1 MIGGPG
7 VRRRTNAAIGITAA
21 SLRCSHPP
29 WIVSPRRREPME
41 AAVHQPIY
49 ELFFVLEPLSARAS
63 DLVTALRP
71 LAEPTAPEVR
81 GVDVYYRAASDVAL
95 LAIRYDERTLTRE
108 RLSWIIDLA
117 AGAGIPLL
125 DPARMAEPDRR
136 NFYRTYLTS
145 YEVHVENGPGVFEAL
160 VALAERTGLGALSA
174 LPRFPSP
181 TLAELGAEAA
191 DTPSETPLPPLPP
204 GASRGPLGK
213 LSPRHQTLEIRGA
226 LPLAEQARMAR
237 SRALGKPAGGRET
250 GEPVSETDAE
260 PRTEPVR
267 PGNYAML
274 RAPEGSQL
282 IPRTGQVLIDVRFLR
297 GGQWTPARLRALS
310 VKGAYLVTG
319 APPRLGDSVHV
330 ALGFHNHGALIRGT
344 VYHVTSAADAMSTGS
359 AGFALRFPSYASP
372 GRSQLVDLLTQ
383 ARAAGVTI
391 KPPPPRAAVRFPVC
405 WPVQL
410 STPQGGF
417 SADAMDVS
425 KNGLFV
431 ATNRA
436 LHAGDEV
443 TFGVP
448 LDDGDAPMTGRAR
461 VVRRLSE
468 TEAAPRGL
476 LAGYGLAILDMAEPD
491 RRQWSAFLDRVRR
504 RTEKRVL
511 VGASPTRLEELTAGL
526 TAAGYTVTAGSD
538 PGVLV
543 RLADLEPRPP
553 DAAVID
559 VSLSTLGPGNWL
571 EHVFTARQVPCVT
584 VRGDGRRTR
593 AVVDRL
599 LQVAA

>member
-1 MIGGPG
+1 
-7 VRRRTNAAIGITAA
+7 
-21 SLRCSHPP
+21 
-29 WIVSPRRREPME
+29 ME
-41 AAVHQPIY
+41 ALVHQPIY
-49 ELFFVLEPLSARAS
+49 ELFFVLEPLTVRAR
-63 DLVTALRP
+63 DLIDSLRP

-81 GVDVYYRAASDVAL
+81 GVDVYYRASSDVAL

-108 RLSWIIDLA
+108 RLSWIVDLA
-117 AGAGIPLL
+117 SGAGIPLL
-125 DPARMAEPDRR
+125 DPARMAETDRR
-136 NFYRTYLTS
+136 AFYRDYLPS
-145 YEVHVENGPGVFEAL
+145 YDVHVEDAPGVFEAL
-160 VALAERTGLGALSA
+160 VTLAERTGLSELLD
-174 LPRFPSP
+174 LPRFPAP
-181 TLAELGAEAA
+181 TLALESPISPPTPPMSARGA
-191 DTPSETPLPPLPP
+191 
-204 GASRGPLGK
+204 LGK
-213 LSPRHQTLEIRGA
+213 LSPRHQTLDTRVG
-226 LPLAEQARMAR
+226 LPLSEQARAAR
-237 SRALGKPAGGRET
+237 QRALARPAGNGT
-250 GEPVSETDAE
+250 ADPVSETDAE
-260 PRTEPVR
+260 PRTEPAR
-267 PGNYAML
+267 PGAFEHV
-274 RAPEGSQL
+274 RAEGSE
-282 IPRTGQVLIDVRFLR
+282 PQVQPQVHIDVRFLR

-310 VKGAYLVTG
+310 AKGAYLVTG

-330 ALGFHNHGALIRGT
+330 ALGFGNHGALIRGT

-359 AGFALRFPSYASP
+359 AGFAVRFPSYASP
-372 GRSQLVDLLTQ
+372 GRTQLVELLTH

-417 SADAMDVS
+417 SADALDVS
-425 KNGLFV
+425 RAGLFV
-431 ATNRA
+431 ATTRA
-436 LHAGDEV
+436 LSPGDEV

-468 TEAAPRGL
+468 ADAGPRGL
-476 LAGYGLAILDMAEPD
+476 QAGYGLAIVDMAEPD
-491 RRQWSAFLDRVRR
+491 RRQWAGFLDRVRR

-559 VSLSTLGPGNWL
+559 VSLSAMGPGNWL

-584 VRGDGRRTR
+584 VRGDGKRTR
-593 AVVDRL
+593 CVVDRL

>member
-1 MIGGPG
+1 MIGEPG
-7 VRRRTNAAIGITAA
+7 VLQRTNAVIGISAA
-21 SLRCSHPP
+21 LPRCSHPP
-29 WIVSPRRREPME
+29 RIISLRRREPME

-49 ELFFVLEPLSARAS
+49 ELFFVLEPLSARAR

-71 LAEPTAPEVR
+71 LAEPSAPEVR
-81 GVDVYYRAASDVAL
+81 GVDAYYRAASDVAL

-117 AGAGIPLL
+117 SGAGIPLL
-125 DPARMAEPDRR
+125 DPARMTEPDRR
-136 NFYRTYLTS
+136 NFYREYLAS

-160 VALAERTGLGALSA
+160 VALAERTGLGSLAA

-181 TLAELGAEAA
+181 TLSELDESA
-191 DTPSETPLPPLPP
+191 DTPSETPLPASPTSAGR
-204 GASRGPLGK
+204 GALGK

-237 SRALGKPAGGRET
+237 SRALGKPAARDGSGD
-250 GEPVSETDAE
+250 PVSETDAE

-267 PGNYAML
+267 PGAYAMM

-282 IPRTGQVLIDVRFLR
+282 IARSGQVHIDVRFLR

-359 AGFALRFPSYASP
+359 AGFAVRFPSYASP
-372 GRSQLVDLLTQ
+372 GRTQLVDLLTQ

-391 KPPPPRAAVRFPVC
+391 KPPPPRASVRFPVC

-410 STPQGGF
+410 STAQGGF

-431 ATNRA
+431 ATSRP

-443 TFGVP
+443 AFGVP
-448 LDDGDAPMTGRAR
+448 LDDGDAPMTGTAR

-468 TEAAPRGL
+468 AEALPRGL
-476 LAGYGLAILDMAEPD
+476 LAGYGLAIMDMAEPD
-491 RRQWSAFLDRVRR
+491 RRQWAAFLDRVRR

-559 VSLSTLGPGNWL
+559 VSLSSMGPGNWL

>member
-1 MIGGPG
+1 
-7 VRRRTNAAIGITAA
+7 
-21 SLRCSHPP
+21 
-29 WIVSPRRREPME
+29 ME
-41 AAVHQPIY
+41 AIVHQPIY
-49 ELFFVLEPLSARAS
+49 ELFFVLEPLTVRAR
-63 DLVTALRP
+63 DLMIALRP

-108 RLSWIIDLA
+108 RLSWIVDLA
-117 AGAGIPLL
+117 SGSGIPLL

-136 NFYRTYLTS
+136 TFYRTYLAS
-145 YEVHVENGPGVFEAL
+145 YEIHVEEAPGVFEAL
-160 VALAERTGLGALSA
+160 VTLAERTGLSGLVDV
-174 LPRFPSP
+174 PRFPSP
-181 TLAELGAEAA
+181 TDLVVEP
-191 DTPSETPLPPLPP
+191 DSSTPPSPSSESSPSPPSPPLSS
-204 GASRGPLGK
+204 ARGPLGK

-226 LPLAEQARMAR
+226 LPLHEQARMAR
-237 SRALGKPAGGRET
+237 SRALGTTGAGRDSNAD
-250 GEPVSETDAE
+250 PVSETDAE

-267 PGNYAML
+267 PGAYEAL
-274 RAPEGSQL
+274 RAAEPS
-282 IPRTGQVLIDVRFLR
+282 PVMRAAQVHIDVRFLR

-330 ALGFHNHGALIRGT
+330 ALGFQNHGALIRGT

-359 AGFALRFPSYASP
+359 AGFAVRFPSYASP
-372 GRSQLVDLLTQ
+372 GRTQLVELLTH

-410 STPQGGF
+410 STAQGGF
-417 SADAMDVS
+417 QADAMDVS
-425 KNGLFV
+425 NNGLFV
-431 ATNRA
+431 ATGRS
-436 LHAGDEV
+436 LHAGDEL

-448 LDDGDAPMTGRAR
+448 LDDGDSPMTGIAR

-468 TEAAPRGL
+468 AEAGPRGL

-491 RRQWSAFLDRVRR
+491 RRQWAGFLDRVRR

-559 VSLSTLGPGNWL
+559 ISLSTMGPGNWL

-593 AVVDRL
+593 CVVDRL

>member
-1 MIGGPG
+1 
-7 VRRRTNAAIGITAA
+7 
-21 SLRCSHPP
+21 
-29 WIVSPRRREPME
+29 ME
-41 AAVHQPIY
+41 ALVHQPIY
-49 ELFFVLEPLSARAS
+49 ELFFVLEPLTVRAR
-63 DLVTALRP
+63 DLIAALRP
-71 LAEPTAPEVR
+71 LAEPSAPEVR

-117 AGAGIPLL
+117 GGSGIPLL

-136 NFYRTYLTS
+136 AFYRDYLPS
-145 YEVHVENGPGVFEAL
+145 YDVHVEDAPGVFEGL
-160 VALAERTGLGALSA
+160 VTLAERAGLSELLD
-174 LPRFPSP
+174 LPRFPAPPPTITDEQVLSP
-181 TLAELGAEAA
+181 PTPPQSARGA
-191 DTPSETPLPPLPP
+191 
-204 GASRGPLGK
+204 LGK
-213 LSPRHQTLEIRGA
+213 LSPRHTTLDTRVQ
-226 LPLAEQARMAR
+226 LPLAEQARVAR
-237 SRALGKPAGGRET
+237 QRALAKPPAARDSSP
-250 GEPVSETDAE
+250 EPLSETDAE
-260 PRTEPVR
+260 PRTEPAR
-267 PGNYAML
+267 PGAYEKV
-274 RAPEGSQL
+274 RAEGSG
-282 IPRTGQVLIDVRFLR
+282 PAPHAPPPVHIDVRFLR

-330 ALGFHNHGALIRGT
+330 ALGFGNQGALIRGT

-359 AGFALRFPSYASP
+359 AGFAVRFPSYASP
-372 GRSQLVDLLTQ
+372 GRTQLVELLTH

-405 WPVQL
+405 WPVQV

-417 SADAMDVS
+417 SCDALDVS
-425 KNGLFV
+425 RAGLFV
-431 ATNRA
+431 ATTRI

-468 TEAAPRGL
+468 AEATPRGL
-476 LAGYGLAILDMAEPD
+476 QAGYGLSIVDMAEPD
-491 RRQWSAFLDRVRR
+491 RRQWAGFLDRVRR

-559 VSLSTLGPGNWL
+559 VSLSALGPGNWL

-584 VRGDGRRTR
+584 VRGDGKRTR
-593 AVVDRL
+593 CVVDRL